1 MPKNV
6 NQNKNDQTGKNISI
20 NNISLSPTEDKK
32 MGKFNY
38 QITPVLYEKK
48 PFEIVESGKLKIFAF
63 MKKTFSVGLT
73 VDEENQEYFQKIE
86 EKITELYDSV
96 ELKLIKTTHDHS
108 KVYAKL
114 YAVNGKIFT
123 PFRIVSNG
131 KKKLVNPLDYIGIP
145 FQGKVVMKISKV
157 YEGSTCVSLVCEAK
171 EVLIEEVFLP
181 PSHFDEYSDEED
193 E

>member
-1 MPKNV
+1 MSKPKNV

-20 NNISLSPTEDKK
+20 NNISLGPTEEKK

-73 VDEENQEYFQKIE
+73 VDEENQEYLQKIE

-96 ELKLIKTTHDHS
+96 ELKLIKTTHEHS

-123 PFRIVSNG
+123 PFRIV
-131 KKKLVNPLDYIGIP
+131 YIGIP

-181 PSHFDEYSDEED
+181 PSHFDEYSDDED
-193 E
+193 D